1 LQIHN
6 QADQKRNGMMTSN
19 VQLQKLDW
27 NPNPA
32 KNMFSNKKDITKLRW
47 VKHYRLQETDESD
60 VKALKESI
68 SIDTSY
74 DASET

>member
-1 LQIHN
+1 
-6 QADQKRNGMMTSN
+6 MMTSN